1 MFLIYFEYY
10 TTLVP
15 APQNDIV
22 ELEKVQEGVKPLIK
36 VCKHFY
42 TSNDLTRQNWTG
54 ICMEEMR
61 WWI

>member
-42 TSNDLTRQNWTG
+42 TSNDLTRQN
-54 ICMEEMR
+54 
-61 WWI
+61 